1 MEVWLVTKAHLEYL
15 LTHPKPLPP
24 PKVKIVKQD

>member
-1 MEVWLVTKAHLEYL
+1 LIYIKCLRQQ

-24 PKVKIVKQD
+24 SASPDG